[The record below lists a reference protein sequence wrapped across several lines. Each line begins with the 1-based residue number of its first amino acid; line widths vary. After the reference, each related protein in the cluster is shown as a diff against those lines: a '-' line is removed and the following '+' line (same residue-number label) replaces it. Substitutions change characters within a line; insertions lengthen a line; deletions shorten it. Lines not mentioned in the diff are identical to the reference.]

1 MNDASLNM
9 TSSLSL
15 SGTAAAPEA
24 PDIREQMIDDI
35 DYVLMPEEAWKIL
48 VREFG
53 LTHGQAPIARK
64 VRIAHFYAFLLG
76 KIHTLPY
83 P

>member
-1 MNDASLNM
+1 MSIPAHEYQDVDMNDASLNM

-48 VREFG
+48 VTEFG
-53 LTHGQAPIARK
+53 LTYGQAPIARK
-64 VRIAHFYAFLLG
+64 VRITHF
-76 KIHTLPY
+76 
-83 P
+83 

>member
-48 VREFG
+48 VTEFG
-53 LTHGQAPIARK
+53 LTYGQTPIARK
-64 VRIAHFYAFLLG
+64 VRITHF
-76 KIHTLPY
+76 
-83 P
+83 